1 MKVQRNTLLKALLA
15 VLVFAAVALAVL
27 IGGLGMVAAVVMII

>member
-1 MKVQRNTLLKALLA
+1 LTACL
-15 VLVFAAVALAVL
+15 ALAVL